1 VRFWDYVTRGIVKV
15 PEKFEINRNIF
26 GWFEHFTEHVA
37 CGGLGF
43 WRNALLRM

>member
-1 VRFWDYVTRGIVKV
+1 VKV
-15 PEKFEINRNIF
+15 PEIFWIVWSIF

-43 WRNALLRM
+43 EVEKPSLRS